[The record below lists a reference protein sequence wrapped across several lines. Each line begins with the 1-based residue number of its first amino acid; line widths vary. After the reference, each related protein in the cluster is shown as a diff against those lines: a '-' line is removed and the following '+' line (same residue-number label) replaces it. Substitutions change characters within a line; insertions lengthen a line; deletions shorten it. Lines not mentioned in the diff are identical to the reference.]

1 MGLFFVA
8 CSQSIPSLEKRVTG
22 FWTALVERDRVAAQ
36 NFVAPSL
43 RNNFLRHRERRYRS
57 WKILEIE
64 EQSDKRFVVRIGY
77 EGFFEQ
83 LQSYQELTESQT
95 WEIID
100 GEWFLNVD
108 PPEERLRRAIKKIYS
123 SEETTRWETEK
134 DGRVTVN
141 SQIRIPFFNSAQ
153 LGTLMIR
160 NGTEKPIR
168 IVEVFL
174 DENLFQIS
182 ENPAE
187 IGAGQKR
194 QLKILYLGSDK
205 LKNLKKT
212 MTLVL
217 ENDGVIQKHSVEI
230 VCNYLSP
237 GIRGI
242 LGLTK
247 EAIPNLK
254 REDKVRSAIKVD
266 VPPEQDTKIQ
276 QFQEQTNGT
285 DSSPEL

>member
-22 FWTALVERDRVAAQ
+22 FWTALGERDRVAAQ

-43 RNNFLRHRERRYRS
+43 RNNFLRQRERRYRS

-64 EQSDKRFVVRIGY
+64 EQSDKRSVVRIGY

-153 LGTLMIR
+153 FGTLMIR
-160 NGTEKPIR
+160 NGTEKSIR

-174 DENLFQIS
+174 DENLFKIS
-182 ENPAE
+182 ENLYKLYVYLSCFIYRFSLAPTHSLYRISLQDTSAFC
-187 IGAGQKR
+187 R
-194 QLKILYLGSDK
+194 QQRGRAFASLLQLF
-205 LKNLKKT
+205 L
-212 MTLVL
+212 
-217 ENDGVIQKHSVEI
+217 
-230 VCNYLSP
+230 NYLMH
-237 GIRGI
+237 
-242 LGLTK
+242 
-247 EAIPNLK
+247 
-254 REDKVRSAIKVD
+254 
-266 VPPEQDTKIQ
+266 
-276 QFQEQTNGT
+276 
-285 DSSPEL
+285 